1 MMVARQRSMVLSAW
15 QHNAIWSVPPSRS
28 SRVGFTLIEL
38 LVVIAIIAILAAILF
53 PVFSQVREKA
63 RATSCLSNT
72 KQLGLA
78 LTQYYQD
85 WDERLVLNGIALGY
99 QYGQWADFLQ
109 PYIKNDQ
116 LLICP
121 SSQRNSSRPYNRWI
135 TGQGRQ
141 CAYTVNN
148 VYWNNA
154 NLGRLFEQGG
164 GLGPT
169 SIAQVEDPVGTVFCT
184 DGGDAET
191 TGSSNGTQCVDLS
204 ARPIEVRTD
213 KSQVP
218 LGYPAILSNQGDLI
232 ARHIEGMNV
241 IFLDGHAKWLKVD
254 EIGKAKPKP
263 PNDPRYSSTYA
274 SLGRGIYYPYFTK
287 LLD

>member
-1 MMVARQRSMVLSAW
+1 MKEKERFEVFRGRQHSTLVRGVSLML
-15 QHNAIWSVPPSRS
+15 PY
-28 SRVGFTLIEL
+28 RVGFTLIEL
-38 LVVIAIIAILAAILF
+38 LVVIAIIAVLAAILF

-63 RATSCLSNT
+63 RSTACLSNT

-78 LTQYYQD
+78 LSQYYQD

-116 LLICP
+116 LLLCP
-121 SSQRNSSRPYNRWI
+121 GSQRNSSRPYDRWI

-148 VYWNNA
+148 VYWNNDY
-154 NLGRLFEQGG
+154 LGRLFEQGG
-164 GLGPT
+164 SGPT
-169 SIAQVEDPVGTVFCT
+169 SLAQIEDPVGTVFCT

-204 ARPIEVRTD
+204 ARPISLQRD
-213 KSQVP
+213 ANIVP
-218 LGYPAILSNQGDLI
+218 VGRPAILSNQGDFI
-232 ARHIEGMNV
+232 ARHLEGMNV
-241 IFLDGHAKWLKVD
+241 IFLDGHAKWLRID
-254 EIGKAKPKP
+254 ELGKFKPKP
-263 PNDPRYSSTYA
+263 VNDYRYASNYA
-274 SLGRGIYYPYFTK
+274 SLGLGIYYPYFTK
-287 LLD
+287 LQD